1 MTKNKYYL
9 LCLFFLG
16 CVPKDGRLVI
26 KNSCPDDIRYVIT
39 DTLSLQKLYDWESEK
54 DTLLIKPDTYWNYT
68 SNIPSNR
75 SFSKLKDGMDGWV
88 TFVNEAQDKKLRIFV
103 FNEYILEKYSWKEI
117 IYQNRYEKVIELS
130 LQDLINCNWTVDL
143 CKLR

>member
-16 CVPKDGRLVI
+16 CIPKDNRLII
-26 KNSCPDDIRYVIT
+26 KNSCLDDIRYVIT
-39 DTLSLQKLYDWESEK
+39 DTLSLQKLYHSEYEK
-54 DTLLIKPDTYWNYT
+54 DTVLIQPQTYWNYT
-68 SNIPSNR
+68 SNVPSNR
-75 SFSKLKDGMDGWV
+75 SQRELESGIDGWV
-88 TFVNEAQDKKLRIFV
+88 TFINQAQDKKLRIFV

-117 IYQNRYEKVIELS
+117 IYQNKYEKVIELS
-130 LQDLINCNWTVDL
+130 LQELKNCNWTIDL